1 MEFLQHIKEYLNLF
15 MRVRINHG
23 GKKGGH
29 YYHVFLKMKWSLS
42 DFFHKIGPT
51 KGYFC
56 QIMAPNR

>member
-1 MEFLQHIKEYLNLF
+1 MI
-15 MRVRINHG
+15 VRINHG
-23 GKKGGH
+23 EEKGGH
-29 YYHVFLKMKWSLS
+29 YYDVFLKMKWSLS